1 MFERRS
7 ALRNLCRCLQGQA
20 PASTTDWMAVIQLA
34 NLSAVTP
41 ALSCVASSLLEQV
54 PADVRTYLDEIL
66 RRNLLRNEY
75 LAGQLF
81 EAVAKLNASGIIPTL
96 IKGTALLA
104 ASPSA
109 TKYRMLCDLDILL
122 SPAEIDLGLKS
133 LSQIG
138 YRFVEEATF
147 GHSVVIERPED
158 VGQID
163 LHRLLPSCGRLDAPD
178 VTSKLLV
185 RDGLT
190 ARVLTPT
197 YQMLL
202 LIYHDQFHDRDYWTA
217 RIDLRHLLDLRELVR
232 SGDEID
238 WEMLDSYCQNNFVRN
253 NIETQLVTLHKLL
266 GVEVPLRFRKR
277 LMPRF
282 QCWRR
287 LQQTHVSELRIASFL
302 IAFLPDL
309 LGFLKDCGQMKAKQR
324 SQNITQPTWNE
335 PTWRFLVEMLRLV
348 KQDRQRFGKI

>member
-1 MFERRS
+1 MFKRRS
-7 ALRNLCRCLQGQA
+7 ALRNLCRCLRSQA
-20 PASTTDWMAVIQLA
+20 PASTIDWMAVIELA

-41 ALSCVASSLLEQV
+41 ALSSVASSSLEQM

-66 RRNLLRNEY
+66 GRNLLRNKY
-75 LAGQLF
+75 LTGQLF
-81 EAVAKLNASGIIPTL
+81 EAVAKLNASGITSTL

-122 SPAEIDLGLKS
+122 SPDEFDLGLKS
-133 LSQIG
+133 LAQIG
-138 YRFVEEATF
+138 YRFVEESSF
-147 GHSVVIERPED
+147 GHSVVIERPQD

-163 LHRLLPSCGRLDAPD
+163 LHRMLPSCGRLDAPE

-185 RDGLT
+185 REGLA

-217 RIDLRHLLDLRELVR
+217 RIDLRHLLDLRELMQA
-232 SGDEID
+232 GDEID
-238 WEMLDSYCQNNFVRN
+238 WEMLDSHCRNNFVRN

-277 LMPRF
+277 FVPRF

-287 LQQTHVSELRIASFL
+287 LQQTHAPELRIVPFLMAFLLDLPSFL
-302 IAFLPDL
+302 R
-309 LGFLKDCGQMKAKQR
+309 DCGQMKAKQR
-324 SQNITQPTWNE
+324 SQNITQSTWNE